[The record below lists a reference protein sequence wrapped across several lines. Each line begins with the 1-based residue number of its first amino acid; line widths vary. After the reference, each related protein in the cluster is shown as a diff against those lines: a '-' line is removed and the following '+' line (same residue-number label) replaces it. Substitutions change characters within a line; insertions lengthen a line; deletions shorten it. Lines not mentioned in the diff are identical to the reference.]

1 MTARLNV
8 NIDHVA
14 TVRQA
19 RRTTEPSVVAA
30 AMVCEQAGADGIT
43 IHIRSD
49 RRHIQDADVRVL
61 RDAVT
66 TYLNVEMA
74 ATEEMIKIAIDVK
87 PDAVSLVPE
96 NHREITTEGG
106 LNVPANIA
114 IVRAA
119 VNRLRD
125 SGIVASLFIDPD
137 PQQIEAAREV
147 NAQQVEL
154 CTAAYAEATL
164 GPHGIHG
171 EGAVR
176 ANQEL
181 RRLREGAALAAQYG
195 LHVAAG
201 HGLTLRNVGAVAE
214 ISEIEE
220 LNIGHSIVSQAVF
233 VGLERAVREMKAAL
247 RVGSES
253 SVAGRAGGGVCSAT
267 SFCSVRVL
275 CCAH

>member
-19 RRTTEPSVVAA
+19 RRTIEPSIVAA
-30 AMVCEQAGADGIT
+30 AMTCEQAGADGIT
-43 IHIRSD
+43 IHIRGD
-49 RRHIQDADVRVL
+49 RRHIQDADVRLL
-61 RDAVT
+61 REAVT

-74 ATEEMIKIAIDVK
+74 ATEEMLKIAINVR

-96 NHREITTEGG
+96 NPKEITTEGG
-106 LNVPANIA
+106 LNVTANLS

-119 VNRLRD
+119 VNKLRD
-125 SGIVASLFIDPD
+125 SGIMASLFIDPD

-164 GPHGIHG
+164 GASGIHG
-171 EGAVR
+171 EGALR
-176 ANQEL
+176 ANHEL

-201 HGLTLRNVGAVAE
+201 HGLTTRNVGAVAR
-214 ISEIEE
+214 ISEVAEF
-220 LNIGHSIVSQAVF
+220 NIGHHIVSRAVF
-233 VGLERAVREMKAAL
+233 VGLDRAVREIREAI
-247 RVGSES
+247 
-253 SVAGRAGGGVCSAT
+253 AGASKT
-267 SFCSVRVL
+267 
-275 CCAH
+275 